1 MLRAASKTSRFFNR
15 EESPPNTYG
24 HHSYAFWRLKTP
36 DEHETESGTKSKEA
50 RKYIFNCLEDMA
62 QINVPND
69 LEGVDLIAE
78 KLDRRA
84 FVSILKDMLQLDQ
97 ERRIDPDTALKH
109 TFISMGHLV
118 DYAHL
123 NNVRMSFQMMEV
135 CNKKSRLGVGAVP
148 NAAANVVA
156 QANATQQQQQDVL
169 AAQNAA
175 LINNFMPSTNL
186 AAAFNGASAMPLH
199 QQVMDA

>member
-1 MLRAASKTSRFFNR
+1 
-15 EESPPNTYG
+15 
-24 HHSYAFWRLKTP
+24 
-36 DEHETESGTKSKEA
+36 
-50 RKYIFNCLEDMA
+50 MA

-69 LEGVDLIAE
+69 LEGVELIAE

-84 FVSILKDMLQLDQ
+84 FVSILKEMLQLDQ

-109 TFISMGHLV
+109 SFITMAHLV

-135 CNKKSRLGVGAVP
+135 CNKKAGSTGRLGVGAVP
-148 NAAANVVA
+148 SVTGNVVSNNGAANNVASSASSSNLNAVVAAAA
-156 QANATQQQQQDVL
+156 AAGLASQHHHHQQQQEAAVL
-169 AAQNAA
+169 QNAA

-186 AAAFNGASAMPLH
+186 AAAFNGTNSMPLH
-199 QQVMDA
+199 QQVGYLMRYN